1 MHMPIIIA
9 EIKLKLPPTNQ
20 IKLGMLVRKGYKNK
34 HEILTDTAGWDDSVD
49 SRLIRNISIWFKS
62 SYAIFMF
69 TGIHVM
75 DTKKFYELR
84 GFYQAL
90 EIFPIIK

>member
-1 MHMPIIIA
+1 MGCA
-9 EIKLKLPPTNQ
+9 
-20 IKLGMLVRKGYKNK
+20 
-34 HEILTDTAGWDDSVD
+34 VD
-49 SRLIRNISIWFKS
+49 SLLIRNISIWFKL

-69 TGIHVM
+69 TGIHAM
-75 DTKKFYELR
+75 DTKKFYDLR